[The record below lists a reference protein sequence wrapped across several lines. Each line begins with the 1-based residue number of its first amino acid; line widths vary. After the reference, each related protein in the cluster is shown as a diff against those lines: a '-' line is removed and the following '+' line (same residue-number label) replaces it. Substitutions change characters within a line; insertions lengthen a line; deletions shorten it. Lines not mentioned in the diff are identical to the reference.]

1 MSKRN
6 RNGRSTSNNC
16 SNNSNTNKSG
26 NSANAKG
33 KSRRTVEME
42 NDFKG
47 NGTSKS
53 NDASWYA
60 ASPALLSNA
69 ANINFPYATGSKFE
83 FNYTGAELKGQQTRL
98 PGIYTQTLM
107 PTVGNSKIEGTS
119 PINMAANNVYSFVR
133 HMNSGSANYDAP
145 DLMIYLLA
153 MDSCY
158 SYYAFLTRI
167 YGVMRYHTPLN
178 YYRPKAI
185 VEAMNVDYD
194 DIEKNLPQ
202 LLFYINLYAN
212 KLSTLKIPNT
222 MPYLTRHMWMYSGF
236 YSDEDSDK
244 AQYYMYVPDG
254 FYQYHETPGEDTKLL
269 GNLTYKKFE
278 KVDRSKFTYDDLIK
292 FGNELLD
299 VNRSSEDHNIMSGD
313 IMKAYQGNV
322 FTVPQ
327 ISADYEVK
335 PTCDEEVISQMHNA
349 VALPAVI
356 RNNGVV
362 QDPATGV
369 LYNDITLSSGGG
381 LTKWYTMDAMLD
393 MHKSDP
399 SPADVMVATRLMCTV
414 ESKDDSTFILHS
426 CGSEVVTSSVIYYFN
441 ENGIITPSYLASCY
455 EISDNTYQRV
465 SALAYASQF
474 RQCPIVRLFVKVPDT
489 TQYFMYNFGDIYNM
503 TKIDRNVLAKMHEVA
518 LLSEFGV

>member
-6 RNGRSTSNNC
+6 RNGRNTGNNC
-16 SNNSNTNKSG
+16 GNNGSTNKNG
-26 NSANAKG
+26 NSINPKG
-33 KSRRTVEME
+33 KSRRASEME

-47 NGTSKS
+47 DRISKS

-83 FNYTGAELKGQQTRL
+83 LAYSGTDLKGQQTRL
-98 PGIYTQTLM
+98 PGIFVQRLM
-107 PTVGNSKIEGTS
+107 PTVGNSKVDGTS

-158 SYYAFLTRI
+158 SYYAFLTRL

-178 YYRPKAI
+178 FYRPKAI

-244 AQYYMYVPDG
+244 AQYYMYVPAG

-269 GNLTYKKFE
+269 GNLTYKPFTKT
-278 KVDRSKFTYDDLIK
+278 DQSKFKYEDLIA
-292 FGNELLD
+292 FGNEMLD
-299 VNRSSEDHNIMSGD
+299 INRSSEDHNVMSGD

-349 VALPAVI
+349 IILPTGIV
-356 RNNGVV
+356 NNGVV

-369 LYNDITLSSGGG
+369 LYNDIKLSS
-381 LTKWYTMDAMLD
+381 TSHTVQWYTMDTLLD

-399 SPADVMVATRLMCTV
+399 SPADVMVATRLMCNI
-414 ESKDDSTFILHS
+414 EKKSENEYLIQS
-426 CGSEVVTSSVIYYFN
+426 CGSELVVSAAIYHFDGKGTLQPTN
-441 ENGIITPSYLASCY
+441 LTTCVEITN
-455 EISDNTYQRV
+455 NTY
-465 SALAYASQF
+465 SMIGSLAYASQF
-474 RQCPIVRLFVKVPDT
+474 RLCPILRVLSKIQGT
-489 TQYFMYNFGDIYNM
+489 ETYYMYHFGDIYNM
-503 TKIDRNVLAKMHEVA
+503 TKIDPNVLAKMHEVA